1 MKLKDH
7 AFAIKEKENHETN
20 EKVNTNNF
28 PKSDEH
34 NCKGSACSPK
44 F

>member
-1 MKLKDH
+1 MKLRDH
-7 AFAIKEKENHETN
+7 AFAIKENED
-20 EKVNTNNF
+20 EKVNTNNL

-34 NCKGSACSPK
+34 NCEGSACSPK

>member
-7 AFAIKEKENHETN
+7 AFAIKEKEDHEPD
-20 EKVNTNNF
+20 EKVITNNL

-34 NCKGSACSPK
+34 NCEGSACSPK